1 MPIKNI
7 GFDEQKEYVTY
18 VESISSLNKKLST
31 EINSF
36 HKWLNRTFNIEKL
49 SKKLEKYYELTFE
62 DFLKEIKKHK
72 IDITKRKTQELLETE
87 FNNSINIVKPLQNE
101 INELDKKINHIVYK
115 LYGLTTEEINLIE
128 ENLK

>member
-1 MPIKNI
+1 MNSNLCKYYLNIIRSSRIEYYTSPDELKLMPIKNI
-7 GFDEQKEYVTY
+7 GFDEQKEYVIY

-72 IDITKRKTQELLETE
+72 IE
-87 FNNSINIVKPLQNE
+87 
-101 INELDKKINHIVYK
+101 
-115 LYGLTTEEINLIE
+115 
-128 ENLK
+128 